1 MAKGRDG
8 KDRERQR
15 AIEPGE
21 SLTVRNRR
29 RWFVVSYDIPDDR
42 RRTKVMKTLNG
53 FGKRVQYSVFECDLK
68 QSDLERLCALLR
80 RLIDERQDDVRIYG
94 LCDLCVDKV
103 VMLGLAQRHASRAY
117 VVV

>member
-1 MAKGRDG
+1 MAKGRGG
-8 KDRERQR
+8 KDGERQR

-68 QSDLERLCALLR
+68 QADLERLCALLR

-94 LCDLCVDKV
+94 LCDVCVDKV